1 MIYGHVKARFAQ
13 GLDMSVYQV
22 FKEYKPAMKGFL
34 DYLPGSSVLH
44 KMHPLIKIFVSILI
58 CAASFCSSNPFY
70 LLGVILFNVLLAVT
84 GNGKIKKGNGLLQ
97 RTLGI
102 LRGLIKMSVFLFILQ
117 VLVIR
122 QGEAILTFGSFSI
135 TGLAI
140 QKALLLVLRLMGATL
155 PLSIL
160 ISVTNLNDLS
170 NTMVKYLH
178 IPYKYAFTFTSA
190 IRFIPIFSIEMGAI
204 IESQQARGV
213 DFEVKN
219 PFKKFGMI
227 LPLCFPLLI
236 SSVRKIESTATAAEL
251 RGFYLRTRACCTK
264 SYKAGLRDIVFLILG
279 AALLAGGIIL

>member
-1 MIYGHVKARFAQ
+1 
-13 GLDMSVYQV
+13 
-22 FKEYKPAMKGFL
+22 MKGFL

-44 KMHPLIKIFVSILI
+44 KMHPLVKIFVSILI
-58 CAASFCSSNPFY
+58 CAAAFCSANPFF
-70 LLGVILFNVLLAVT
+70 LIGVIVFNVLMAAA
-84 GNGKIKKGNGLLQ
+84 GNSGRHGNGLLQ

-102 LRGLIKMSVFLFILQ
+102 LKGLIKMSIFLFILQ

-122 QGEAILTFGSFSI
+122 QGEPVLTIGSFAI
-135 TGLAI
+135 TGIAI
-140 QKALLLVLRLMGATL
+140 QKGLLLVLRLMGATL

-190 IRFIPIFSIEMGAI
+190 IRFIPIFSIEMSGI

-236 SSVRKIESTATAAEL
+236 SSVRKIESTATATEL

-264 SYKAGLRDIVFLILG
+264 SYKVHFRDIVFLLLG
-279 AALLAGGIIL
+279 SGILAGGIIL

>member
-1 MIYGHVKARFAQ
+1 
-13 GLDMSVYQV
+13 MSVYQV
-22 FKEYKPAMKGFL
+22 FKENNPAMKGFL

-44 KMHPLIKIFVSILI
+44 KMHPLVKIFVSILI
-58 CAASFCSSNPFY
+58 CAASFCSSNPFF
-70 LLGVILFNVLLAVT
+70 LIGVIIFNVLMAAA
-84 GNGKIKKGNGLLQ
+84 GNSTRGSEKNKNGLLK

-102 LRGLIKMSVFLFILQ
+102 LKGLIKMSIFLFILQ

-122 QGEAILTFGSFSI
+122 IGKPILNFGSFFI
-135 TGLAI
+135 TDIAI
-140 QKALLLVLRLMGATL
+140 QRGLLLVLRLMGATL

-190 IRFIPIFSIEMGAI
+190 IRFIPIFSIEMSGI

-213 DFEVKN
+213 DFEIKN
-219 PFKKFGMI
+219 PFKKLGMI
-227 LPLCFPLLI
+227 LPLRFPLLI

-264 SYKAGLRDIVFLILG
+264 SYKVHFRDIVFLLLG
-279 AALLAGGIIL
+279 FAILAGSIII

>member
-1 MIYGHVKARFAQ
+1 
-13 GLDMSVYQV
+13 
-22 FKEYKPAMKGFL
+22 MKGFL

-44 KMHPLIKIFVSILI
+44 KMHPLVKIFVSILI
-58 CAASFCSSNPFY
+58 CAASFCSANPFF
-70 LLGVILFNVLLAVT
+70 LIGVILFNVLMAAA
-84 GNGKIKKGNGLLQ
+84 GNTTKGAGIHGNGLLK

-102 LRGLIKMSVFLFILQ
+102 LRGLIKMSIFLFVLQ

-122 QGEAILTFGSFSI
+122 QGDPILTFGSFYI

-140 QKALLLVLRLMGATL
+140 QKALLLVLRLMGAAL
-155 PLSIL
+155 PLSVL

-190 IRFIPIFSIEMGAI
+190 IRFIPIFSIEMSGI

-264 SYKAGLRDIVFLILG
+264 SYKVHFRDIAFLLLG
-279 AALLAGGIIL
+279 AALLACGIIL

>member
-1 MIYGHVKARFAQ
+1 
-13 GLDMSVYQV
+13 
-22 FKEYKPAMKGFL
+22 MKGFL

-44 KMHPLIKIFVSILI
+44 KMHPLVKIFVSILI
-58 CAASFCSSNPFY
+58 CAASFYSSNLYF
-70 LLGVILFNVLLAVT
+70 LIGIIVLNVLMAVAGT
-84 GNGKIKKGNGLLQ
+84 SHLINGNGLFQ

-102 LRGLIKMSVFLFILQ
+102 LKGLVKMSIFLFILQ

-122 QGEAILTFGSFSI
+122 IGKPILSIGKFSVTDI
-135 TGLAI
+135 AVTKG
-140 QKALLLVLRLMGATL
+140 LLLVLRLMGATL

-190 IRFIPIFSIEMGAI
+190 IRFIPVFSNEMSGI

-219 PFKKFGMI
+219 PFKKFRMI

-251 RGFYLRTRACCTK
+251 RGFYLRSSK
-264 SYKAGLRDIVFLILG
+264 SCSKIYKCHLRDFIFTLLG
-279 AALLAGGIIL
+279 LVVLGGAIAINFI

>member
-1 MIYGHVKARFAQ
+1 
-13 GLDMSVYQV
+13 
-22 FKEYKPAMKGFL
+22 MKGFL
-34 DYLPGSSVLH
+34 DYLPGKSVLH
-44 KMHPLIKIFVSILI
+44 KMHPLVKIFVSILI
-58 CAASFCSSNPFY
+58 CAASFCSSNYFF
-70 LLGVILFNVLLAVT
+70 LLGIILINILLGAI
-84 GNGKIKKGNGLLQ
+84 GNGKEHNGLLS
-97 RTLGI
+97 RTFGI
-102 LRGLIKMSVFLFILQ
+102 LKGLVKMSIFLFILQ
-117 VLVIR
+117 LIVIR
-122 QGEAILTFGSFSI
+122 KGESLLTFGSFTI
-135 TGLAI
+135 TDIAV
-140 QKALLLVLRLMGATL
+140 QKALLLVLRLIEATL

-160 ISVTNLNDLS
+160 ISVTNLSDLS

-190 IRFIPIFSIEMGAI
+190 IRFIPVFSTEMSGI

-264 SYKAGLRDIVFLILG
+264 SYKIYFRDIVFLLIGG
-279 AALLAGGIIL
+279 AILAGGILI

>member
-1 MIYGHVKARFAQ
+1 
-13 GLDMSVYQV
+13 
-22 FKEYKPAMKGFL
+22 MKGFL

-44 KMHPLIKIFVSILI
+44 KMHPLVKIFVSILI
-58 CAASFCSSNPFY
+58 CAASFCSANPFF
-70 LLGVILFNVLLAVT
+70 LIGVILFNVLMAAAGNT
-84 GNGKIKKGNGLLQ
+84 GVVHGNGLLK

-102 LRGLIKMSVFLFILQ
+102 LKGLIKMSIFLFVLQ

-122 QGEAILTFGSFSI
+122 QGDPILTFGSFYI

-140 QKALLLVLRLMGATL
+140 QKALLLVLRLMGAAL
-155 PLSIL
+155 PLSVL

-190 IRFIPIFSIEMGAI
+190 IRF
-204 IESQQARGV
+204 QQARGV
-213 DFEVKN
+213 DFEVKS
-219 PFKKFGMI
+219 PIKKFGMI

-264 SYKAGLRDIVFLILG
+264 SYKVHFRDIAFLLLG
-279 AALLAGGIIL
+279 AALLACGIIL

>member
-1 MIYGHVKARFAQ
+1 
-13 GLDMSVYQV
+13 
-22 FKEYKPAMKGFL
+22 MKGFL

-44 KMHPLIKIFVSILI
+44 KMHPLIKILVSILI
-58 CAASFCSSNPFY
+58 CAASFCSANPFF
-70 LLGVILFNVLLAVT
+70 LIGVIVFNVLMAAA
-84 GNGKIKKGNGLLQ
+84 GNAGLVHGNGLLK

-102 LRGLIKMSVFLFILQ
+102 LKGLIKMSIFLFVLQ

-122 QGEAILTFGSFSI
+122 QGDHILTIGSFYI
-135 TGLAI
+135 TGVAI
-140 QKALLLVLRLMGATL
+140 QKALLLVLRLMGAAL

-190 IRFIPIFSIEMGAI
+190 IRFIPIFSIEMSGI

-219 PFKKFGMI
+219 PFKKIGMI

-264 SYKAGLRDIVFLILG
+264 SYKVYFRDIVFLLLG
-279 AALLAGGIIL
+279 AAVLAGGIIL

>member
-1 MIYGHVKARFAQ
+1 
-13 GLDMSVYQV
+13 
-22 FKEYKPAMKGFL
+22 MKGFL

-70 LLGVILFNVLLAVT
+70 LLGVILFNVLLAIT

-135 TGLAI
+135 TELAI

-264 SYKAGLRDIVFLILG
+264 SYKAGLRDIVFLLLG

>member
-1 MIYGHVKARFAQ
+1 
-13 GLDMSVYQV
+13 
-22 FKEYKPAMKGFL
+22 MKGFL

-44 KMHPLIKIFVSILI
+44 RMHPLVKIFVSILI
-58 CAASFCSSNPFY
+58 CVASFCSSNPFY
-70 LLGVILFNVLLAVT
+70 LIGVIVFNVLMAAA
-84 GNGKIKKGNGLLQ
+84 GNGKIKNGNGLLK

-102 LRGLIKMSVFLFILQ
+102 LKGLIKMSIFLFILQ

-122 QGEAILTFGSFSI
+122 QGDPILTLGSFSI

-140 QKALLLVLRLMGATL
+140 QKGLLLVLRLMGATL

-190 IRFIPIFSIEMGAI
+190 IRFIPIFSIEMSGI

-264 SYKAGLRDIVFLILG
+264 SYKVTFRDIAFLLIG
-279 AALLAGGIIL
+279 AAVLAGGIIL

>member
-1 MIYGHVKARFAQ
+1 
-13 GLDMSVYQV
+13 MS
-22 FKEYKPAMKGFL
+22 F
-34 DYLPGSSVLH
+34 
-44 KMHPLIKIFVSILI
+44 
-58 CAASFCSSNPFY
+58 
-70 LLGVILFNVLLAVT
+70 
-84 GNGKIKKGNGLLQ
+84 
-97 RTLGI
+97 
-102 LRGLIKMSVFLFILQ
+102 FLFILQ

-122 QGEAILTFGSFSI
+122 QGNPILTIDSFAI
-135 TGLAI
+135 TDLAVT
-140 QKALLLVLRLMGATL
+140 KGLLLVLRLMGATL

-190 IRFIPIFSIEMGAI
+190 IRFIPVFSIEMSGI

-264 SYKAGLRDIVFLILG
+264 AYKVHLRDVVFMLLG
-279 AALLAGGIIL
+279 GAVLAGGIIL

>member
-1 MIYGHVKARFAQ
+1 
-13 GLDMSVYQV
+13 
-22 FKEYKPAMKGFL
+22 MKGFL

-44 KMHPLIKIFVSILI
+44 RMHPLVKIFVSILI
-58 CAASFCSSNPFY
+58 CAASFCSSNFY
-70 LLGVILFNVLLAVT
+70 YLTGIIVFNVLMSIAGT
-84 GNGKIKKGNGLLQ
+84 SGIKNGNGLLQ

-102 LRGLIKMSVFLFILQ
+102 LKGLIKMSIFLFILQ

-122 QGEAILTFGSFSI
+122 QGEAILSIASFTI
-135 TGLAI
+135 TDVAV
-140 QKALLLVLRLMGATL
+140 QKGLLLVLRLMGAAL
-155 PLSIL
+155 PLSVL

-190 IRFIPIFSIEMGAI
+190 IRFIPVFSIEMNGI

-219 PFKKFGMI
+219 PIKKIGMI

-264 SYKAGLRDIVFLILG
+264 SYKLHLRDIVFLLLG
-279 AALLAGGIIL
+279 SSLLAGGIIL

>member
-1 MIYGHVKARFAQ
+1 
-13 GLDMSVYQV
+13 
-22 FKEYKPAMKGFL
+22 MKGFL

-44 KMHPLIKIFVSILI
+44 KMHPLIKILVSILI
-58 CAASFCSSNPFY
+58 CAASFCSANFY
-70 LLGVILFNVLLAVT
+70 YLAGIIVFNVLMAAAGNVT
-84 GNGKIKKGNGLLQ
+84 QGAGVHGNGLLK

-102 LRGLIKMSVFLFILQ
+102 LKGLIKMSIFLFILQ

-122 QGEAILTFGSFSI
+122 QGEPLLTIGSFAI
-135 TGLAI
+135 TDVAVTKG
-140 QKALLLVLRLMGATL
+140 LLLVLRLMGATL
-155 PLSIL
+155 PLSVL

-190 IRFIPIFSIEMGAI
+190 IRFIPVFSIEMSGI

-219 PFKKFGMI
+219 PFKKIGMI

-251 RGFYLRTRACCTK
+251 RGFYFRTRQSCTR
-264 SYKAGLRDIVFLILG
+264 SYKLHLSDFIFTLMGLAI
-279 AALLAGGIIL
+279 LAGGIMI

>member
-1 MIYGHVKARFAQ
+1 
-13 GLDMSVYQV
+13 
-22 FKEYKPAMKGFL
+22 MKGFL
-34 DYLPGSSVLH
+34 DYLPGGSVLH
-44 KMHPLIKIFVSILI
+44 KMHPLVKIFVSILI
-58 CAASFCSSNPFY
+58 CAAAFCSSNYFF
-70 LLGVILFNVLLAVT
+70 LLGIILFNILMGVI
-84 GNGKIKKGNGLLQ
+84 GNGKERNGLLA
-97 RTLGI
+97 RTVGI
-102 LRGLIKMSVFLFILQ
+102 LKGLIKMSIFLVILQ
-117 VLVIR
+117 LLVIR
-122 QGEAILTFGSFSI
+122 KGDPLFMIGSFAI
-135 TGLAI
+135 TDVALE
-140 QKALLLVLRLMGATL
+140 KALLLVLRLIGATL

-170 NTMVKYLH
+170 NTLVKYLH

-190 IRFIPIFSIEMGAI
+190 IRFIPIFSTEMSGI

-264 SYKAGLRDIVFLILG
+264 SYKVHFRDIVFMLMG
-279 AALLAGGIIL
+279 AALLAGAIIL

>member
-1 MIYGHVKARFAQ
+1 
-13 GLDMSVYQV
+13 
-22 FKEYKPAMKGFL
+22 MKGFL
-34 DYLPGSSVLH
+34 DYLPGGSVLH

-58 CAASFCSSNPFY
+58 CAAAFCSSNYFF
-70 LLGVILFNVLLAVT
+70 LLGIILFNILMGVI
-84 GNGKIKKGNGLLQ
+84 GNGKERNGLLA
-97 RTLGI
+97 RTFGI
-102 LRGLIKMSVFLFILQ
+102 LKGLIKMSIFLVILQ
-117 VLVIR
+117 LLVIR
-122 QGEAILTFGSFSI
+122 KGDPLFMIGSFAI
-135 TGLAI
+135 TDVALE
-140 QKALLLVLRLMGATL
+140 KALLLVLRLIGATL

-170 NTMVKYLH
+170 NTLVKYLH

-190 IRFIPIFSIEMGAI
+190 IRFIPVFSTEMSGI

-264 SYKAGLRDIVFLILG
+264 SYKVHFRDIVFMLMG
-279 AALLAGGIIL
+279 ALLLAGAIIL

>member
-1 MIYGHVKARFAQ
+1 
-13 GLDMSVYQV
+13 
-22 FKEYKPAMKGFL
+22 MKGFL
-34 DYLPGSSVLH
+34 DYLPGGSVLH
-44 KMHPLIKIFVSILI
+44 KMHPLVKIFVSILI
-58 CAASFCSSNPFY
+58 CAAAFCSSNYFF
-70 LLGVILFNVLLAVT
+70 LLGIILFNILMGVI
-84 GNGKIKKGNGLLQ
+84 GNGKERNGLLA
-97 RTLGI
+97 RTFGI
-102 LRGLIKMSVFLFILQ
+102 LKGLIKMSIFLVILQ
-117 VLVIR
+117 LLVIR
-122 QGEAILTFGSFSI
+122 KGDPLFMIGSFAI
-135 TGLAI
+135 TDVALE
-140 QKALLLVLRLMGATL
+140 KALLLVLRLIGATL

-170 NTMVKYLH
+170 NTLVKYLH

-190 IRFIPIFSIEMGAI
+190 IRFIPIFSTEMSGI

-251 RGFYLRTRACCTK
+251 RGFYPRTRACCTK
-264 SYKAGLRDIVFLILG
+264 SYKVHFRDLVFMLMG

>member
-1 MIYGHVKARFAQ
+1 
-13 GLDMSVYQV
+13 
-22 FKEYKPAMKGFL
+22 MKGFL
-34 DYLPGSSVLH
+34 DYLPGKSVLH
-44 KMHPLIKIFVSILI
+44 KMHPLVKIVVSILI
-58 CAASFCSSNPFY
+58 CAASFCSSNYFF
-70 LLGVILFNVLLAVT
+70 LLGIILINILLGAI
-84 GNGKIKKGNGLLQ
+84 GNGKEHNGLLS
-97 RTLGI
+97 RTFGI
-102 LRGLIKMSVFLFILQ
+102 LKGLVKMSIFLFILQ
-117 VLVIR
+117 LIVIR
-122 QGEAILTFGSFSI
+122 KGEPLLTFGSFSI
-135 TGLAI
+135 TDIAV
-140 QKALLLVLRLMGATL
+140 QKALLLVLRLIGATL

-160 ISVTNLNDLS
+160 ISVTNLSDLS

-190 IRFIPIFSIEMGAI
+190 IRFIPVFSTEMSGI

-264 SYKAGLRDIVFLILG
+264 SYKIYFRDIVFLLIGG
-279 AALLAGGIIL
+279 AILAGGILI